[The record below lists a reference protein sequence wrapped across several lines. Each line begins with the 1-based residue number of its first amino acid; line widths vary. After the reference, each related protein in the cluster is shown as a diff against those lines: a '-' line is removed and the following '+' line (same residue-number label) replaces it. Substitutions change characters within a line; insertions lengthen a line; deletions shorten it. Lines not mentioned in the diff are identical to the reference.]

1 MHIYHVV
8 LVLIEFERELA
19 AAFVPHDTAYS
30 GGYCTLRKVF
40 QMLGMVGFDETNKE
54 HFPKAD
60 LTDGQKVI
68 LGKMIGEIHDH
79 SLAL

>member
-19 AAFVPHDTAYS
+19 AAFVSHDTAHS
-30 GGYCTLRKVF
+30 GSYCTLRKVF

-68 LGKMIGEIHDH
+68 FGKMIGKVHYH
-79 SLAL
+79 CLAL

>member
-1 MHIYHVV
+1 
-8 LVLIEFERELA
+8 
-19 AAFVPHDTAYS
+19 
-30 GGYCTLRKVF
+30 
-40 QMLGMVGFDETNKE
+40 MLGMVGFDETNKE

-68 LGKMIGEIHDH
+68 LGKMIGKIHYH